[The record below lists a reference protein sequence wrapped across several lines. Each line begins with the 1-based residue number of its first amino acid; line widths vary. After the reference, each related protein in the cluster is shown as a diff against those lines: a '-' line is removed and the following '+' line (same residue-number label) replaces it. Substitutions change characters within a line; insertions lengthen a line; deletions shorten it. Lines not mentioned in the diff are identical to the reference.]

1 MKGYVILDGN
11 KYGNSAGQVDHDDL
25 VMATAI
31 AITCIQYENMNLM
44 HSGDAYA
51 EPQYEM
57 LDLAS
62 RGGGPQAAGA
72 RSAFEEQLGQLGVDS
87 APVMH
92 DTGDGVAMERSIV
105 NTWATED
112 TEGDYGFD

>member
-1 MKGYVILDGN
+1 
-11 KYGNSAGQVDHDDL
+11 
-25 VMATAI
+25 
-31 AITCIQYENMNLM
+31 
-44 HSGDAYA
+44 
-51 EPQYEM
+51 
-57 LDLAS
+57 
-62 RGGGPQAAGA
+62 
-72 RSAFEEQLGQLGVDS
+72 VDS